1 MQPII
6 RRLHTQSQHVF
17 LETNS
22 GVPPRI
28 HNDIF
33 RLSNQED
40 DRDDLLVFSGK
51 TTTVTTKARSNAG
64 SCIRQLASEHA
75 AGVVLEHFK
84 KSLVRLKLETL
95 GKRS

>member
-33 RLSNQED
+33 RPSNQED
-40 DRDDLLVFSGK
+40 DRITALTIDK
-51 TTTVTTKARSNAG
+51 R
-64 SCIRQLASEHA
+64 
-75 AGVVLEHFK
+75 GVL
-84 KSLVRLKLETL
+84 
-95 GKRS
+95 